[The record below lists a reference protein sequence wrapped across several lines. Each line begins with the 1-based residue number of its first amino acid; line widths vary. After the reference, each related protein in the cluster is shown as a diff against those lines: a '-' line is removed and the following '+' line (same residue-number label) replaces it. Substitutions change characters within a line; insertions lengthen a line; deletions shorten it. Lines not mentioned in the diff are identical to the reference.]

1 MKSALDMNQVS
12 TLSTVLLTN
21 LDENVFFSKISDFV
35 NKQFG
40 EYKAQ
45 VFEAFEDGSTQ
56 LKAENGKVIESGL
69 IYEKGQ
75 GLSGYVS
82 RMKRA
87 YYSNSKR
94 DPLLATTKRAAC
106 VESELCVPINC
117 EGMIL
122 GTIHIQSKKED
133 RKFSEADVE
142 IVRNILEQLESPLK
156 NLKMYLIAKH
166 LNRELQGKIEQKE
179 EELKQR
185 GPIIG
190 NKTGA
195 QDKIEIIGHSN
206 AIMQVNN
213 IAQRIAAEDFPV
225 MIVGESGAGKKLLA
239 RKIHSLSSRSGGEC
253 HIVHCSAIEESQ
265 IEVELFGTQERPGLF
280 EKANHG
286 TLILDCVEEL
296 SLNIQAKVL
305 RTLLSGEIY
314 KVNSNTPVKV
324 NVRVVSTNKQ
334 SLDQAVEEGRFRE
347 DLIYRLNIVKI
358 DMPSLQE
365 RKDDIKVLSEFFM
378 NQGKD
383 KEDYKI
389 LTTKAVEKLVNYKWP
404 GNIQELRNVM
414 ERTYILAEDRY
425 VDEHHLPNLAQEA
438 QEEEAPQE
446 SFSEMTL
453 HELEKAH
460 IIRSLEHLGGNK
472 TRAAKTLGIT
482 VKTLYNKLHSYGLVQ
497 PKSE

>member
-1 MKSALDMNQVS
+1 
-12 TLSTVLLTN
+12 
-21 LDENVFFSKISDFV
+21 
-35 NKQFG
+35 
-40 EYKAQ
+40 
-45 VFEAFEDGSTQ
+45 
-56 LKAENGKVIESGL
+56 
-69 IYEKGQ
+69 
-75 GLSGYVS
+75 
-82 RMKRA
+82 
-87 YYSNSKR
+87 
-94 DPLLATTKRAAC
+94 
-106 VESELCVPINC
+106 
-117 EGMIL
+117 
-122 GTIHIQSKKED
+122 
-133 RKFSEADVE
+133 
-142 IVRNILEQLESPLK
+142 
-156 NLKMYLIAKH
+156 
-166 LNRELQGKIEQKE
+166 
-179 EELKQR
+179 
-185 GPIIG
+185 
-190 NKTGA
+190 
-195 QDKIEIIGHSN
+195 
-206 AIMQVNN
+206 
-213 IAQRIAAEDFPV
+213 
-225 MIVGESGAGKKLLA
+225 
-239 RKIHSLSSRSGGEC
+239 C